1 MLRNALRTTSTTASL
16 RAAGLSSI
24 RQAHTISTPTL
35 IHLEKRWDTLS
46 PQEQADLQSQ
56 LAKRQEGPWTE
67 LTPEEKRAAYFIA
80 FGAHGPRAETHPPGF
95 QIKVLTGTL
104 IGLGMSA
111 VLFYGIRTTAQPAP
125 KTMSR
130 EYQEAMNER
139 LREQN
144 AEPISGVSSEGYKGK
159 GMVQSD

>member
-1 MLRNALRTTSTTASL
+1 MFRNALRTTSL
-16 RAAGLSSI
+16 QRATGLSLA

-95 QIKVLTGTL
+95 QLKVLTGTL

-125 KTMSR
+125 KTMNR
-130 EYQEAMNER
+130 EYQEVLLHFFWFGFEAR
-139 LREQN
+139 
-144 AEPISGVSSEGYKGK
+144 
-159 GMVQSD
+159 